1 MKKKKCA
8 NREGNAICGY
18 FPQNNPDIGMNTSL
32 FWSVQKTSNLGDIL
46 TQAVYTSNQLSEF

>member
-18 FPQNNPDIGMNTSL
+18 IPQNNPDIGMNTSL
-32 FWSVQKTSNLGDIL
+32 FWSVQKTSDIGDSL
-46 TQAVYTSNQLSEF
+46 TQAVYTSN